1 MSNTIIGNR
10 KNEKSYFSL
19 MQETFDLFE
28 DFFES
33 NQVFFQKYQKLRNKK
48 DELLKNETHP
58 FDLPEFDQLFIV
70 GEFLNTSKIIFLIKF
85 TLEHK

>member
-1 MSNTIIGNR
+1 MSNTILGNR
-10 KNEKSYFSL
+10 KNEKSYLTL

-48 DELLKNETHP
+48 YELLKNETHP

-70 GEFLNTSKIIFLIKF
+70 GEFLNTSKIFSLIKF
-85 TLEHK
+85 TLEHE